1 MYLLIYFFF
10 WKCKL
15 ANFIFCMCRIALKSS
30 ASVVVFLLRD
40 LTDYLFLKFD
50 LFNLVQGVHC
60 PWELCGEHDRQ
71 ELEFSYLFCI
81 LWNEGRENI
90 KKNIILGTKVIW
102 MIEWLELYCLI
113 CFIHSFTFKSP
124 KDRGYISGKIVLIVK
139 QCHFW
144 GILWRLWKEKKE
156 RNTVTFLL
164 KTKS

>member
-1 MYLLIYFFF
+1 M
-10 WKCKL
+10 
-15 ANFIFCMCRIALKSS
+15 ANFIFCICRIALKSS
-30 ASVVVFLLRD
+30 DISCSISVRWS
-40 LTDYLFLKFD
+40 YRLFVLKFD